1 MVPIRYNIRS
11 LFVRKVTTIA
21 TALGIALV
29 VFVFAAALMLAA
41 GVEKTVTTGGRDDT
55 VIILRKGSDAELASA
70 IPNDVVNKFLGFK
83 QIKQDDGVV
92 KEIIIVI
99 TAERND
105 GSGQISNLLIRGTS
119 DDGIKF
125 RPEIKIVSGREPKP
139 GTNEVMIGRA
149 VSGRFLG
156 VYTDPA
162 TKKPKN
168 VVIAPGAT
176 FDVRYQKSLIV
187 VGEFTA
193 NGSTYESE
201 VIGDLDRVRDASG
214 RELVVSSVRL
224 RLNSADDYENYRR
237 AIEENK
243 EFSMKVKRETDYFAD
258 QSEQTTVFLTRLGT
272 IIAVLFAIAAMIGA
286 AITMNA
292 AVANRSREIGTLR
305 ALGFSRAS
313 ILFAFL
319 LEALVLAV
327 IGGVIGSALVLLL
340 SFASFPVI
348 NFQTFSEMVIEFT
361 ATPGVFLASLLFA
374 CVMGLLGGLVPAIRA
389 SQISPVEA
397 MRA

>member
-41 GVEKTVTTGGRDDT
+41 GVERTVQTGGRDDT

-70 IPNDVVNKFLGFK
+70 IKNDDVNKFLGFP
-83 QIKQDDGVV
+83 QIKQADGIV
-92 KEIIIVI
+92 KEIVIVV

-105 GSGQISNLLIRGTS
+105 GSEAISNLLIRGTS
-119 DDGIKF
+119 SDGVKF
-125 RPEIKIVSGREPKP
+125 RPEIQIVSGRAPTP

-156 VYTDPA
+156 EHGNQKVA
-162 TKKPKN
+162 
-168 VVIAPGAT
+168 IAPGAS
-176 FDVRYQKSLIV
+176 FDVRYQRPLVV
-187 VGEFTA
+187 VGEFSA

-201 VIGDLDRVRDASG
+201 VIGDLDAVRNASG

-224 RLNSADDYENYRR
+224 RLNSASDYDSYRT
-237 AIEENK
+237 AIESNK
-243 EFSMKVKRETDYFAD
+243 EFSMKVKRDSDYFAE
-258 QSEQTTVFLTRLGT
+258 QSEQTAGFLKILGT
-272 IIAVLFAIAAMIGA
+272 IIAVLFALAAMIGA

-292 AVANRSREIGTLR
+292 AVANRTREIGTLR
-305 ALGFSRAS
+305 ALGFSRFS

-319 LEALVLAV
+319 LEAIVLAV
-327 IGGVIGSALVLLL
+327 IGGAIGSALVLLL

-361 ATPGVFLASLLFA
+361 ATPGVFLRALLFA
-374 CVMGLLGGLVPAIRA
+374 CGMGLVGGLAPAIRA
-389 SQISPVEA
+389 SRVSPVEA